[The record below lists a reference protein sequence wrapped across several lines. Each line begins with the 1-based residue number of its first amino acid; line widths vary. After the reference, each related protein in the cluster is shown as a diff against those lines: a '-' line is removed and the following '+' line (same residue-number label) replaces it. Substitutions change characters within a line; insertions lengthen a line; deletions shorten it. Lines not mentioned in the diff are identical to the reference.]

1 MAASKALISRFS
13 CFVAFLPAVGAAGPA
28 FSYDAS
34 WYRAKGWSGE
44 YPNGFTLAT
53 DVTLNIRATP
63 DLDAPRSKSC
73 VLRKGSTYH
82 QWNKKRVVSDRLEF
96 ISFTKIKT
104 YELKES
110 LKVEVSRESD
120 GRDTS
125 IEFKKGDRW
134 SYLAYLAEGSFLI
147 KFGETVYVAGQDLY
161 DESTEVE
168 APVKSDRNTY
178 DEWLKLKC
186 ANGAVG
192 WIFFN
197 EIKNAP
203 GFSTANLIGY
213 GIASDLQSQ
222 PKAPSQRVILP
233 SRSAMPHRD

>member
-1 MAASKALISRFS
+1 MATAKTLISRFS

-34 WYRAKGWSGE
+34 WYKAKSWSGE
-44 YPNGFTLAT
+44 YPNGFTMTA
-53 DVTLNIRATP
+53 DVTISIRGSL
-63 DLDAPRSKSC
+63 DLDAPKSISC
-73 VLRKGSTYH
+73 ALKKGSTYH
-82 QWNKKRVVSDRLEF
+82 VWNKKRVVSDRLEF
-96 ISFTKIKT
+96 ISFTKIET
-104 YELKES
+104 YELEARRA
-110 LKVEVSRESD
+110 VEVRRKSG
-120 GRDTS
+120 GRSTI

-147 KFGETVYVAGQDLY
+147 KFGNTVYIAGQNLL
-161 DESTEVE
+161 EKSTEVE
-168 APVKSDRNTY
+168 AAVKSEQSTY

-186 ANGAVG
+186 AHGTVG

-203 GFSTANLIGY
+203 GFSKANISGY

-222 PKAPSQRVILP
+222 AKSLRNC
-233 SRSAMPHRD
+233 HD